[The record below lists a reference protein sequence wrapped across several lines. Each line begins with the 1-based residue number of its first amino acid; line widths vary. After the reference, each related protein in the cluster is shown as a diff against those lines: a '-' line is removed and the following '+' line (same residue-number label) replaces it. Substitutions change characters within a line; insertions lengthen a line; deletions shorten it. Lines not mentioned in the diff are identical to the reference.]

1 MKNEVKI
8 VDEILEKIVEE
19 AGGDPEKIEELNDML
34 RELLK
39 DDEYEETPLDK
50 AYELLDKANR
60 AKSKA
65 TAKKYAKQAYEISRE
80 CFDAIITIAMLEDN
94 SIKRMQILEDGLTYE
109 KERLTKEGF
118 FTKDII
124 GAFYGNFE
132 TRPYIRGLYNKA
144 MFLIESGKM
153 HQAIEVCKEVLKLN
167 NNDNTGIRYLLL
179 AIYAYLED
187 ETSLLKLYNKYKENN
202 LEMLIPL
209 FVLYYKLGDDKKACE
224 YLKAINKANP
234 YFLKFF
240 KGKINVE
247 DEKTTIDGYYQRGKV
262 SEITMYLEDY
272 LFLLESVP
280 NLREYVLQYSKK

>member
-60 AKSKA
+60 TKSKT

-80 CFDAIITIAMLEDN
+80 CFDAIITLAMLEDN

-109 KERLTKEGF
+109 KERLTKGGF
-118 FTKDII
+118 FNKDII
-124 GAFYGNFE
+124 GSFYGYFE
-132 TRPYIRGLYNKA
+132 TRPYINGLYHKA
-144 MFLIESGKM
+144 MFLTESGKM
-153 HQAIEVCKEVLKLN
+153 RQAIDVCNEILKLN
-167 NNDNTGIRYLLL
+167 NNDNTGVRYLLL

-187 ETSLLKLYNKYKENN
+187 EKSLLKLYNKYKENN

-209 FVLYYKLGDDKKACE
+209 FILYYKSGDNKKACE
-224 YLKAINKANP
+224 YLKEINKANP
-234 YFLKFF
+234 NFLKMF
-240 KGKINVE
+240 KGKLNVE
-247 DEKTTIDGYYQRGKV
+247 DEKVTIEGYYQRGKA
-262 SEITMYLEDY
+262 SEIMMYVENY